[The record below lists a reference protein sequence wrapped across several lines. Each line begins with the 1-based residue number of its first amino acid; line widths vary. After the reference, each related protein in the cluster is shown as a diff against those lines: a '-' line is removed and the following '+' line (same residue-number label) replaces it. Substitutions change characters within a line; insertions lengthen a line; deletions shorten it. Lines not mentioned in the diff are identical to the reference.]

1 MSKGTGLRT
10 VAWELGSRRSER
22 RSSGGGVK
30 YVRMGVGCHLFS
42 LRGEA
47 EGPTRMEI
55 PCGFGGSDRPACDAH
70 LRPQDL
76 ANESPFNS
84 SLSPNPGFELALV
97 AWGNHSRGALLSASK
112 GWAKPWAHSTPCKPS
127 LPLHRLRCFIIP
139 ILQIRKSRP
148 GEAK

>member
-10 VAWELGSRRSER
+10 VAWDLGSRRSER

-47 EGPTRMEI
+47 EVPTRMEI

-148 GEAK
+148 GEPK

>member
-47 EGPTRMEI
+47 EVPTRMEI

-76 ANESPFNS
+76 AKESPFNS

-148 GEAK
+148 GETK